1 MFSNIFQNRPYLLD
15 MKQQKRKNA
24 DPDAVAKIKRNIAL
38 QRKKK
43 GYTQLELAHKMG
55 VTQRVIS
62 YYENEAENLGL
73 DAITTIAKALDVPV
87 RKILDAEENDSL
99 PEVPRALQRRID
111 KIKDLSP
118 KAQKTVSDM
127 IDALT
132 KAEGTG
138 K

>member
-1 MFSNIFQNRPYLLD
+1 MRATAVRFAPRPSRNGHYANWLASDTRWPKGHYPGPFRAPSHPEGEDYLA
-15 MKQQKRKNA
+15 A
-24 DPDAVAKIKRNIAL
+24 DFV
-38 QRKKK
+38 
-43 GYTQLELAHKMG
+43 
-55 VTQRVIS
+55 V
-62 YYENEAENLGL
+62 
-73 DAITTIAKALDVPV
+73 AKALDVPV
-87 RKILDAEENDSL
+87 RKILDAEENGSL